1 MKRTDPK
8 REPSVFYIGKG
19 IIIIAVL
26 IISSLSFTL
35 GYFVGKSI
43 QTPVVNQTSVITPQE
58 STEQKNIDTE
68 KKEAVGQEPIQET
81 QQTAKTQQA
90 RETNRVQ
97 ETKETIKIKKTKE
110 NNNSTLSPHPPFT
123 KGGQEGG
130 KGARLPSVG
139 QGKGGFSNE
148 ARKTKETPKIR
159 KYTVQAGVFKDVSVA
174 DALKAKLDKKG
185 YKTYIIP
192 SETKKHEKLY
202 KVMVGEF
209 ATRKEAEVLSIKIKN
224 AESLQTFVTFKTE
237 KEELR

>member
-1 MKRTDPK
+1 MKRTDSK
-8 REPSVFYIGKG
+8 RDSTVFYIGKG

-35 GYFVGKSI
+35 GYFVGKGI
-43 QTPVVNQTSVITPQE
+43 QPSALNQTAVITKQK
-58 STEQKNIDTE
+58 STEQKDIAPE
-68 KKEAVGQEPIQET
+68 KKEAVVQYPTQET

-90 RETNRVQ
+90 QETNQIQ
-97 ETKETIKIKKTKE
+97 ETKE
-110 NNNSTLSPHPPFT
+110 NNNNPPSPPPRPLT
-123 KGGQEGG
+123 KEGQKES
-130 KGARLPSVG
+130 KG
-139 QGKGGFSNE
+139 GKGGFSDE
-148 ARKTKETPKIR
+148 ARKTKETPKTR
-159 KYTVQAGVFKDVSVA
+159 KYTIQAGVFKDASVA
-174 DALKAKLDKKG
+174 DALKTNLDKKG

-224 AESLQTFVTFKTE
+224 AESLQTFVTFKTD